1 MSDLGV
7 RGDWLGS
14 GSLGDQLWHQAMI
27 VDRRQTLVHRDRVS
41 TQDEKILMYLIERGV
56 VDHSA
61 FDQKNAAATRAM
73 RHSAA
78 MADRLW
84 AMLDR
89 EKEKVRLLYGLCY
102 PSIDQLLRPVAWK
115 GVSKP
120 SRVGSKNTNPTWR
133 TSSSPWL
140 NGTRPSTGSS
150 RLRLRG

>member
-14 GSLGDQLWHQAMI
+14 ASLDDQLWHQAMI

-56 VDHSA
+56 IDHSA

-84 AMLDR
+84 SMLDK
-89 EKEKVRLLYGLCY
+89 EKEKVRLLYFLC
-102 PSIDQLLRPVAWK
+102 SL
-115 GVSKP
+115 S
-120 SRVGSKNTNPTWR
+120 TNQF
-133 TSSSPWL
+133 L
-140 NGTRPSTGSS
+140 
-150 RLRLRG
+150 